1 MQTLDDL
8 FSLRG
13 KIALITGAS
22 AGLGVELARALAIA
36 GADVA
41 LVARR
46 RERLESLA
54 AELRAA
60 GVRAEAIAADLGVD
74 ADIEDA
80 ITQTEQRLGPI
91 DVLVNNA
98 RIALVGPS
106 ERYSREKWDQTI
118 RLNLTSA
125 WLLCQEVGKRM
136 IARGQGGRIVNVT
149 SVISSA
155 ANPIYHGAGYSA
167 AKAGLMNVTRQLAVE
182 WAQHGITV
190 NALAPGWFPTEMTEG
205 GFSKEKFRSKT
216 ETLTPMG
223 RLGDPR
229 ELQSALL
236 FLTAPSSG
244 FVTGTTVFVDGGWT
258 AW

>member
-13 KIALITGAS
+13 KVALITGAS
-22 AGLGVELARALAIA
+22 AGLGVELARALAVA

-80 ITQTEQRLGPI
+80 VTQTEQRLGAI

-98 RIALVGPS
+98 GIALVGPS

-118 RLNLTSA
+118 RLNLTAA

-136 IARGQGGRIVNVT
+136 IARGKGGRIVNVT
-149 SVISSA
+149 SVISAA
-155 ANPIYHGAGYSA
+155 ANPIYHGTGYSA
-167 AKAGLMNVTRQLAVE
+167 AKAGLLNVTRQLAIE

-205 GFSKEKFRSKT
+205 GFAKEKFRAKT

-236 FLTAPSSG
+236 FLAAPSSS

>member
-1 MQTLDDL
+1 MRSLDDL

-13 KIALITGAS
+13 KVALITGAS

-54 AELRAA
+54 EQLRAA
-60 GVRAEAIAADLGVD
+60 GVRAEAIAADLAAD

-80 ITQTEQRLGPI
+80 VAQAEARLGPI

-98 RIALVGPS
+98 GIALVGPS
-106 ERYSREKWDQTI
+106 ERYSRDKWDQTI
-118 RLNLTSA
+118 RLNLTAA

-136 IARGQGGRIVNVT
+136 IARGAGGRIVNVT

-155 ANPIYHGAGYSA
+155 ANPIYHGTGYSA
-167 AKAGLMNVTRQLAVE
+167 AKAGLMNVTRQLAIE
-182 WAQHGITV
+182 WAQHRITV

-205 GFSKEKFRSKT
+205 GFSKEKFRTKT
-216 ETLTPMG
+216 EGLTPMG
-223 RLGDPR
+223 RLGDPQ

-236 FLTAPSSG
+236 FLAAPSSS